1 MTITS
6 SGKIVVIFGGSGF
19 VGQHL
24 VRVLARDGWRIKIAV
39 RRPDLAEFLK
49 PLGTVGQIQPIQANL
64 RFPESVSSAVAGSNA
79 VVNLVGILSEN
90 RNQKFAAVQAQGAR
104 VVAEASKKAGVAKLV
119 QISAIG
125 ADENSNS
132 VYSQTKAEGET
143 AAFENFPDAF
153 VVRPSIIFGPE
164 DNFFNQ
170 FARMMRISF
179 MLPLIGNGV
188 TKFQPVFVGDVA
200 EAIARCIQGEV
211 KSGSI
216 LELGGSEVLS
226 FRECLELLF
235 EVTNRRR
242 LFLPIPFEIAKM
254 MGKLL
259 QIIPNA
265 PLTADQVEMLKSDN
279 VVSQDAIEQGRTLEG
294 IGIIPKTLATILPTY
309 LWRFRVH
316 GEFEQVEKS

>member
-1 MTITS
+1 MTIPS
-6 SGKIVVIFGGSGF
+6 SRKIAVIFGGSGF

-24 VRVLARDGWRIKIAV
+24 VRALARDGWRIKIAV

-64 RFPESVSSAVAGSNA
+64 RFPESVISAVAGSDV

-90 RNQKFAAVQAQGAR
+90 RNQRFAAVQAQGSR
-104 VVAEASKKAGVAKLV
+104 LVAEASKKAGVAKFV

-125 ADENSNS
+125 ADEKSNS
-132 VYSQTKAEGET
+132 VYSQTKAEGES
-143 AAFENFPDAF
+143 AVFENFPDAF

-170 FARMMRISF
+170 FAKMMRFSI

-200 EAIARCIQGEV
+200 EAITKCIQGEV

-235 EVTNRRR
+235 EVTSRRR

-254 MGKLL
+254 MGKFL
-259 QIIPNA
+259 QILPNA

-294 IGIIPKTLATILPTY
+294 IGIVPKTLATILPTY
-309 LWRFRVH
+309 LWRFREY
-316 GEFEQVEKS
+316 GEFEQVKKS

>member
-1 MTITS
+1 MTLTS

-64 RFPESVSSAVAGSNA
+64 RFPESVSSAVVGSNA

-132 VYSQTKAEGET
+132 EYSQTKAEGET

-200 EAIARCIQGEV
+200 EAIAKCIQGEV
-211 KSGSI
+211 KSGNI

-265 PLTADQVEMLKSDN
+265 PLTADQVEILKSDN

-294 IGIIPKTLATILPTY
+294 IGIVPKTLATILPTY